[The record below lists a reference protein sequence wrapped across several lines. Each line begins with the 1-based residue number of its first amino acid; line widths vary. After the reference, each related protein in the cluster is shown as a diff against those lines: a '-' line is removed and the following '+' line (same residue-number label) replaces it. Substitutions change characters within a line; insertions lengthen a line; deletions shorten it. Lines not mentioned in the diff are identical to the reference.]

1 MQEPRWLKDTAVTIV
16 HQRQLT
22 AHGGL
27 AGVRDP
33 GLLSSALTRPRN
45 LFHYTR
51 PTPDL
56 AALAAAYRVGII
68 KNHPFVDG
76 NKRTGYVIGCLFLTL
91 NGYDIDANDE
101 EKYQTAMGIA
111 AGSLNEAELIDWIR
125 SKMYQC
131 LNG

>member
-56 AALAAAYRVGII
+56 AALAAAYMVGII

-76 NKRTGYVIGCLFLTL
+76 NKRTGYVVGRMFLIL
-91 NGYDIDANDE
+91 NGFDIDANEE
-101 EKYQTAMGIA
+101 EKYQAVMGVA
-111 AGSLNEAELIDWIR
+111 DGTLKEEDLINWIR
-125 SKMYQC
+125 SKMDQC
-131 LNG
+131 LDG